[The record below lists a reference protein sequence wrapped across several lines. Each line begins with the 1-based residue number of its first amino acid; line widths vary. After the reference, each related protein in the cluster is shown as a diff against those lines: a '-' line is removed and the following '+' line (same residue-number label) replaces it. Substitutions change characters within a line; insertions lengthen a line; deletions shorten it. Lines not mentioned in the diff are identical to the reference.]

1 MMRRLRFL
9 LLLVLPALVLSAAC
23 GRTGTLDRPT
33 RQLLNELDG
42 YVSARN
48 VYVARKLDRMDALRK
63 LAQGA
68 SDPLLR
74 YETEMNIASEF
85 FSFSFDSTQHYLKHC
100 QFLAGERLHDRDR
113 YNRASIQLGHLYAK
127 AGSYMEAYN
136 LLYEQIDTASLSPAL
151 KTEYLLALYDFSM
164 DLAGNS
170 GMVERL
176 NIADAASF
184 RPALYSVLPENSSAW
199 RNVLRDDLF
208 GQERYA
214 QADSVARLLLAGTR
228 PDEHDYAI
236 QTFHLSNI
244 AERLGRPAERMSWL
258 VRSAESDIIGA
269 VKDYAS
275 LTMVAQN
282 ILEEDVDRSF
292 RYLRIA
298 QEDALFYN
306 AKLRPWQ
313 ISRSLIQVQDA
324 YSARQAEMKRFA
336 DWASV
341 LLAILVVALSVVMW
355 FFVARSRKLSQL
367 QKRLEDSNTKLMA
380 ANEALNGFNR
390 EISKADQ
397 VKESFIVS
405 FLESFSN
412 QIHLF
417 RAEDNRLRNL
427 VKRGRT
433 DQLLKDAGL
442 SERAEKARE
451 EFYQTFDTTFLAMYP
466 AFVEQFNQLLRE
478 EARVTPPKGRLNT
491 ELRIFALIRLGV
503 DDSRRIATMLD
514 YSPSTIYNYKVSAKN
529 SAIGDRDSFEEQ
541 VKQIGK

>member
-1 MMRRLRFL
+1 MRRLRFL

>member
-1 MMRRLRFL
+1 MRRPCSIL
-9 LLLVLPALVLSAAC
+9 LLSLLALTVSAAC
-23 GRTGTLDRPT
+23 GRTDRLDRPT
-33 RQLLNELDG
+33 RQLLDELDG

-63 LAQGA
+63 LAQGI

-74 YETEMNIASEF
+74 YETEMNIASEYF
-85 FSFSFDSTQHYLKHC
+85 PFSFDSTQHYLKHC
-100 QFLAGERLHDRDR
+100 QELASERLRDPDRF
-113 YNRASIQLGHLYAK
+113 NAASIRLGHLYAK

-136 LLYEQIDTASLSPAL
+136 LLYEQIDTASLSPEL
-151 KTEYLLALYDFSM
+151 KTDYLLTLYDFSM

-184 RPALYSVLPENSSAW
+184 RPALYERLPRDSESW
-199 RNVLRDDLF
+199 RSILRDDF
-208 GQERYA
+208 FAQGRYA
-214 QADSVARLLLAGTR
+214 QADSVGHLLLASTK
-228 PDEHDYAI
+228 PDEHAYAI
-236 QTFHLSNI
+236 YAFYLSDI
-244 AERLGRPAERMSWL
+244 ADREGSSADRLTWL
-258 VRSAESDIIGA
+258 VRSAESDLINA

-275 LTMVAQN
+275 LTMVAQS
-282 ILEEDVDRSF
+282 ILPVDIDRSF
-292 RYLRIA
+292 QYLRIA

-313 ISRSLIQVQDA
+313 ISRFLIQVQDA
-324 YSARQAEMKRFA
+324 YSSRQVRMRRFA
-336 DWASV
+336 DWASI
-341 LLAILVVALSVVMW
+341 LLAVLVIALSVISW
-355 FFVARSRKLSQL
+355 FYVSRSRKLSQL
-367 QKRLEDSNTKLMA
+367 QKQLEESNAQLMA
-380 ANEALNGFNR
+380 VNEALNGFNR
-390 EISKADQ
+390 QISSSDRM
-397 VKESFIVS
+397 KESFIIS

-417 RAEDNRLRNL
+417 RTEDNRIRNL

-451 EFYQTFDTTFLAMYP
+451 DFYKTFDTTFLAMYP

-529 SAIGDRDSFEEQ
+529 NAIGDRDSFEER
-541 VKQIGK
+541 VKKIGK

>member
-1 MMRRLRFL
+1 MRRLRFL
-9 LLLVLPALVLSAAC
+9 LLLVLPALALSAAC
-23 GRTGTLDRPT
+23 GRTDTLDRPT

-48 VYVARKLDRMDALRK
+48 VYVARKLDRMDGLRK

-100 QFLAGERLHDRDR
+100 QFLAEERLHDLDR

-208 GQERYA
+208 AQERYA

-355 FFVARSRKLSQL
+355 FFVARSRKLSLL

-390 EISKADQ
+390 RISRADQ

>member
-1 MMRRLRFL
+1 MRRLRFL

-275 LTMVAQN
+275 LTMVTQN

>member
-1 MMRRLRFL
+1 MRRSRSL
-9 LLLVLPALVLSAAC
+9 LFLVLPALVLSAAC

-390 EISKADQ
+390 RISRADQ